1 LRWEQTSDLI
11 GLIPIT
17 LSMHLRLP
25 LAGAAAATLLQLAA
39 CQTSKPTAA
48 ATTALTG
55 SAGALAGSG
64 PAIET
69 LGSYKVPASEF
80 GYVYKKNNG
89 TAPDY
94 GTRQSVTDYLTLYTN
109 FRLKVLDAEKRGLDT
124 TQAFHRELDG
134 YRQQLAQPYL
144 TEKGVTDQL
153 VREAYNRMGQE
164 VNASHILIRVAPD
177 ASPADTAVA
186 YQKVTTLRQRVTSGG
201 EDFSAVAGKTSEDPS
216 AKENGGKLGYFT
228 SMQMVYPFE
237 TAAYLTPVGQV
248 SQPIR
253 TRFGYHIIKV
263 NDRRAAQGEIKV
275 AHLMVR
281 VTPQA
286 PKTDSTTAHK
296 KINELYGRLRKGE
309 SWDKLVT
316 QFSED
321 AGSAAN
327 GGELPPFG
335 TGRMIPSF
343 EEVAFKLQKPG
354 DVSAPVQTP
363 YGWHIIKLLEKQPV
377 PSFATLEP
385 TLKSKVAKDSRSEL
399 NRTAFLKR
407 IRQEDQF
414 VEIPSAKALAFAQA
428 DTALVKGR
436 FKFNPATMTASGAK
450 ASKNTVKA
458 GGDKLPLFTIK
469 GKPYLVSDFLTYV
482 QQNQR
487 PRPTAQPAFAMQ
499 QLYDQYV
506 DQSLTEFEKNSL
518 DTKYEDYRMLVK
530 EYRDGILLF
539 QLMDEKVWTKAIE
552 DTAGLR
558 KFFLANQAN
567 YQFGQRARGTV
578 ISAATPQL
586 LARAQREL
594 ATRRYPVAGRAGTVL
609 VHFKPGTVALATSNG
624 TAVLSDLA
632 KRMDQDT
639 ALIATVAGHIKR
651 GESSALA
658 RQRATAAI
666 DYLTKTSKIERRR
679 LAVAPASAAT
689 ADGDTRL
696 TVYSNATS
704 VLETNLNTQ
713 NPLAVQIQERTFQKG
728 DNKVMDDY
736 LTRPAGTYK
745 IQRDG
750 RHYAIVVKQSLPA
763 GPKALSD
770 ARGQATSDYQ
780 NYLEKQWIEQ
790 LRQQYPVKVNESEV
804 NKLVTK

>member
-1 LRWEQTSDLI
+1 MRWELSFDAY
-11 GLIPIT
+11 GLIP
-17 LSMHLRLP
+17 LVFSMQLRLP

-39 CQTSKPTAA
+39 CQTSKPTA
-48 ATTALTG
+48 TTTPLTG
-55 SAGALAGSG
+55 NAAPAASG

-69 LGSYKVPASEF
+69 LGSFPVPASEF
-80 GYVYKKNNG
+80 AYVYKKNNS
-89 TAPDY
+89 TAADY
-94 GTRQSVTDYLTLYTN
+94 STRQSVTDYLTLYTN
-109 FRLKVLDAEKRGLDT
+109 FRLKVLDAEKQGLDT
-124 TQAFHRELDG
+124 TRAFNRELEG

-153 VREAYNRMGQE
+153 VREAYSRMSQE

-177 ASPADTAVA
+177 ASPADTLAA
-186 YQKVTTLRQRVTSGG
+186 YQKVVALRQRVVGG
-201 EDFSAVAGKTSEDPS
+201 EDFTTVARTTSEDPS

-228 SMQMVYPFE
+228 AMQMVYPFE
-237 TAAYLTPVGQV
+237 NAAYATPVGQV

-263 NDRRAAQGEIKV
+263 NDRRPAQGEIKV

-281 VTPQA
+281 ITPQA
-286 PKTDSTTAHK
+286 PKADSATAHK

-309 SWDKLVT
+309 DWNKLVA

-321 AGSAAN
+321 PGSAPN

-343 EEVAFKLQKPG
+343 EETAFKLQKPG
-354 DVSAPVQTP
+354 EIAPPVQTP
-363 YGWHIIKLLEKQPV
+363 YGWHIIKLVEKQPV
-377 PSFATLEP
+377 PDFTAMEA

-414 VEIPSAKALAFAQA
+414 MEIPASKAMAFSQA
-428 DTALVKGR
+428 DTALVHGR
-436 FKFNPATMTASGAK
+436 FKFNPATMTASGGK
-450 ASKNTVKA
+450 ASKATTKA

-469 GKPYLVSDFLTYV
+469 GKPYLVSDFLTFV

-487 PRPTAQPAFAMQ
+487 PRPTAEPAFAMQ

-506 DQSLTEFEKNSL
+506 DQSLTEFERNSL

-539 QLMDEKVWTKAIE
+539 QLMDQKVWTKAIE
-552 DTAGLR
+552 DTAGLK
-558 KFFLANQAN
+558 KFFQANQAN
-567 YQFGQRARGTV
+567 YQFGQRVRGTV

-594 ATRRYPVAGRAGTVL
+594 ATRRYPVAGRTGSVL
-609 VHFKPGTVALATSNG
+609 VHFKPGTATLAGANGSAALD
-624 TAVLSDLA
+624 DLA
-632 KRMDQDT
+632 KRLNADT
-639 ALIATVAGHIKR
+639 TLTATVAGHIKR
-651 GESSALA
+651 GESPALA

-666 DYLTKTSKIERRR
+666 AYLVKTGKVAR
-679 LAVAPASAAT
+679 LQLAPAT
-689 ADGDTRL
+689 APAVTPDGDTRFTL
-696 TVYSNATS
+696 YSTATS
-704 VLETNLNTQ
+704 ALEASLNAQ
-713 NPLAVQIQERTFQKG
+713 NPLAVQIQQRTFQKG

-736 LTRPAGTYK
+736 LTRPAGTYTT
-745 IQRDG
+745 QRDG
-750 RHYAIVVKQSLPA
+750 RYYAVLVNQALPA

-780 NYLEKQWIEQ
+780 TYLEKQWIEQ
-790 LRQQYPVKVNESEV
+790 LRQQYPVKVNEPEV
-804 NKLVTK
+804 NKLITK

>member
-1 LRWEQTSDLI
+1 MRWELSFDAV
-11 GLIPIT
+11 GLIP
-17 LSMHLRLP
+17 LVFSMQLRLP

-48 ATTALTG
+48 TTPPLAG
-55 SAGALAGSG
+55 SAAPAASG

-69 LGSYKVPASEF
+69 LGTVPVPASEF
-80 GYVYKKNNG
+80 AYVYRKNNS
-89 TAPDY
+89 TAADY

-109 FRLKVLDAEKRGLDT
+109 FRLKVLDAEKKGLDT
-124 TQAFHRELDG
+124 TRAFTRELDG
-134 YRQQLAQPYL
+134 YKQQLAQPYL

-153 VREAYNRMGQE
+153 VREAYGRMSQE

-177 ASPADTAVA
+177 ASPADTLAA
-186 YQKVTTLRQRVTSGG
+186 YQKVVALRQRVTGG
-201 EDFSAVAGKTSEDPS
+201 EDFTTLARTVSEDPS

-228 SMQMVYPFE
+228 AMQMVYPFE
-237 TAAYLTPVGQV
+237 NAAYSTPVGQV

-263 NDRRAAQGEIKV
+263 NDRRPAQGEIKV

-281 VTPQA
+281 ITPQA
-286 PKTDSTTAHK
+286 PKADSATAHK

-309 SWDKLVT
+309 DWNKLVA

-321 AGSAAN
+321 PGSAPN

-343 EEVAFKLQKPG
+343 EETAFKLQKPG
-354 DVSAPVQTP
+354 EIAPPVQTP
-363 YGWHIIKLLEKQPV
+363 YGWHIIKLVEKQPV
-377 PSFATLEP
+377 PEFSAMEA

-414 VEIPSAKALAFAQA
+414 VEMPAAKTYAFSKA

-436 FKFNPATMTASGAK
+436 FKYAAPDAAVI
-450 ASKNTVKA
+450 SKSKTPTETSA
-458 GGDKLPLFTIK
+458 LFTIK
-469 GKPYLVSDFLTYV
+469 GKPYRVMDFLTFV

-487 PRPTAQPAFAMQ
+487 PRPTAEPAFAMQ

-506 DQSLTEFEKNSL
+506 DQSLTEFERNSL

-539 QLMDEKVWTKAIE
+539 QLMDQKVWTKAIE
-552 DTAGLR
+552 DTAGLK
-558 KFFLANQAN
+558 KFFQANQAN

-594 ATRRYPVAGRAGTVL
+594 ATGRYPVAGKPGTML
-609 VHFKPGTVALATSNG
+609 VHFKPGTATLAGANGSAALD
-624 TAVLSDLA
+624 DLA
-632 KRMDQDT
+632 KRLNGDT
-639 ALIATVAGHIKR
+639 ALTATVAGHIRR
-651 GESSALA
+651 GESPALA

-666 DYLTKTSKIERRR
+666 NYLVKNGKVPRRI
-679 LAVAPASAAT
+679 LTVATAPATT
-689 ADGDTRL
+689 ADGDTRFTL
-696 TVYSNATS
+696 YSNATS
-704 VLETNLNTQ
+704 ALEASLNAQ
-713 NPLAVQIQERTFQKG
+713 NPLAVQIQQRTFQKG

-736 LTRPAGTYK
+736 LTRPAGTYPT
-745 IQRDG
+745 QRDG
-750 RHYAIVVKQSLPA
+750 RYYAVVVSQTLPP

-780 NYLEKQWIEQ
+780 TYLEKQWIEQ
-790 LRQQYPVKVNESEV
+790 LRQQYPVKVNEPEV
-804 NKLVTK
+804 NKLITK